1 MFEYEI
7 EKIRSVLID
16 ILGQPKNEPY
26 SSGWQSFCCP
36 YCAAEDGV
44 KSDGKYNMETNVEH
58 GCYFHC
64 WKCETRGKLS
74 KLIRDFGNSAQMAE
88 YKEILN
94 TIRNSKLYQIGNV
107 SGDVELI
114 DVETY
119 VSLPTGFKKINKND
133 KSSLIPLQYLYKRG
147 ITDDMI
153 EKYNIGYTTYYC
165 NDFTQRNRIIIPS
178 YDEVGELNYWVGR
191 DYTGKNKIKYCNP
204 KIQKTSI
211 VFNEGLLNW
220 YENITLVEGPF
231 DHIVVPN
238 SIPLLGKSLT
248 INSAVYKAL
257 KEKMDGVRKREK
269 FRLRYYNEDKSF
281 IRLEKKIKY
290 RGLCGKRHAKLHL
303 SEVKK
308 IVDGDIAFLL
318 KSEDPLLM
326 EFYSKLKGQLLKPK
340 ALVVYDREAFIYRP
354 GNVRVTLDRNL
365 STSSDPLE
373 FLDSSLKTRRNMAD
387 GMIVLEVKYDE
398 FLPDIVKMAVS
409 EMGRS
414 HTAYSKYAVVR
425 RYE

>member
-1 MFEYEI
+1 MIQTTTTIPHTMIPIMTTKYHLLDKKPIKFRHE
-7 EKIRSVLID
+7 L
-16 ILGQPKNEPY
+16 
-26 SSGWQSFCCP
+26 
-36 YCAAEDGV
+36 
-44 KSDGKYNMETNVEH
+44 KYNLNYGESIVLSSRLSHLFERDPYAGSH
-58 GCYFHC
+58 GSY
-64 WKCETRGKLS
+64 R
-74 KLIRDFGNSAQMAE
+74 
-88 YKEILN
+88 
-94 TIRNSKLYQIGNV
+94 V
-107 SGDVELI
+107 
-114 DVETY
+114 
-119 VSLPTGFKKINKND
+119 
-133 KSSLIPLQYLYKRG
+133 SSLYFDTP
-147 ITDDMI
+147 
-153 EKYNIGYTTYYC
+153 
-165 NDFTQRNRIIIPS
+165 
-178 YDEVGELNYWVGR
+178 YD
-191 DYTGKNKIKYCNP
+191 
-204 KIQKTSI
+204 
-211 VFNEGLLNW
+211 
-220 YENITLVEGPF
+220 
-231 DHIVVPN
+231 
-238 SIPLLGKSLT
+238 
-248 INSAVYKAL
+248 KAL

-318 KSEDPLLM
+318 KSEDLLLM